1 MKYYLGV
8 DLGGTNI
15 AAGVVDEQYNVVA
28 QKSIPT
34 KAGRSIEEIVKDI
47 AELSL
52 AVSQE
57 VGLTMADFTS
67 WGIGTPSYVDPK
79 TRLLV
84 HVNNLGWKNVP
95 IFDYL
100 DKYTDIPIYIE
111 NDANCA
117 ALGEAL
123 AGAAKG
129 HKNAIMLTLGTG
141 VGGGIILNN
150 RVYSGADMLGTEL
163 GHTKLVFDGEP
174 CNCGQR
180 GCMESYCSATA
191 LVRHAKEAIVEYP
204 NSLIWQLCK
213 GNQDNISAKTVF
225 DAQAQGD
232 ICAVQLVEQY
242 IEYLSGGLSTFVTI
256 FRPEIVIIGGGV
268 AQAGQVLLE
277 PLQKAL
283 YRNTFAATE
292 IGVPPIVKA
301 KLGNEAGIIGAA
313 FLERHAD
320 RR

>member
-15 AAGVVDEQYNVVA
+15 AAGVVDEQYNVIA
-28 QKSIPT
+28 QKSVPT
-34 KAGRSIEEIVKDI
+34 KAGRSVAAIVKDI
-47 AELSL
+47 ADLSL
-52 AVSQE
+52 SVSQE
-57 VGLTMADFTS
+57 VGLTMSDFSS

-84 HVNNLGWKNVP
+84 HVNNLGWKNIP

-100 DKYTDIPIYIE
+100 KQYTDIPIYIE

-123 AGAAKG
+123 AGAAKD
-129 HKNAIMLTLGTG
+129 HDNVIMLTLGTG
-141 VGGGIILNN
+141 VGGGVILNN
-150 RVYSGADMLGTEL
+150 RVYSGADMLGAEL
-163 GHTKLVFDGEP
+163 GHTKLVFNGEK
-174 CNCGQR
+174 CTCGQR

-191 LVRHAKEAIVEYP
+191 LIRHAKEAITAYP
-204 NSLIWQLCK
+204 DSLIWQLCDK
-213 GNQDNISAKTVF
+213 DLDNISAKTVF
-225 DAQAQGD
+225 DAKAQGD
-232 ICAVQLVEQY
+232 IYAKHLIEQY
-242 IEYLSGGLSTFVTI
+242 IEYLAGGLSTFVTI
-256 FRPEIVIIGGGV
+256 FRPEIIILGGGV
-268 AQAGQVLLE
+268 AQAGDVLLG
-277 PLQKAL
+277 PLQEKL
-283 YRNTFAATE
+283 FNNTFAAE
-292 IGVPPIVKA
+292 QIGVPPIVKA

>member
-15 AAGVVDEQYNVVA
+15 AAGVIDEQYNVVA

-34 KAGRSIEEIVKDI
+34 KAGRSVEEIVKDI
-47 AELSL
+47 ADLSA

-57 VGLTMADFTS
+57 VGLTMADFSS

-79 TRLLV
+79 THLLV

-100 DKYTDIPIYIE
+100 NKYTDIPIYIE

-123 AGAAKG
+123 AGAAQG

-163 GHTKLVFDGEP
+163 GHTKLVFDGEQ

-191 LVRHAKEAIVEYP
+191 LIRHAKEAIVKYP
-204 NSLIWQLCK
+204 NSLIWKLCK

-232 ICAVQLVEQY
+232 ICATHLVEQY

-283 YRNTFAATE
+283 YKNTFAATE

-313 FLERHAD
+313 FLEKYAD